1 MSAAAARFLEAQERK
16 RHRREWL
23 RSLMRGAHGA
33 RARAISA
40 VVRAPVP
47 PPPKPRRTL
56 AAREAAEEVRMA
68 SEEARIAWARYV
80 ALVGEDAALG
90 VTGARIRARAAAERS
105 DERVAAGKPTTLRMR
120 LRAALAK
127 RAAQ

>member
-1 MSAAAARFLEAQERK
+1 MSAAAARFLETQERK

-56 AAREAAEEVRMA
+56 AAREAAEEVR
-68 SEEARIAWARYV
+68 
-80 ALVGEDAALG
+80 
-90 VTGARIRARAAAERS
+90 
-105 DERVAAGKPTTLRMR
+105 VAAGKPTTLRMR